1 MRRIDR
7 LFPALAL
14 GSLAIPFAI
23 GFGLSGTL
31 VGALTALVWAGLV
44 RMALLHHVTWSVN
57 SLCHTFGR
65 RPEETSDRSTNLWAL
80 AVVSLGDNWHNIHH
94 AHPSWARHGARR
106 GMIDPSAW
114 LIRRFEQ
121 LGWATKVRWPTGGGS
136 FRDPSAGTVPVS

>member
-1 MRRIDR
+1 
-7 LFPALAL
+7 
-14 GSLAIPFAI
+14 
-23 GFGLSGTL
+23 
-31 VGALTALVWAGLV
+31 
-44 RMALLHHVTWSVN
+44 MALLHHVTWSVN

-65 RPEETSDRSTNLWAL
+65 RPEETADRSTNLWAL

>member
-1 MRRIDR
+1 MAV
-7 LFPALAL
+7 PL
-14 GSLAIPFAI
+14 GI
-23 GFGLSGTL
+23 GYALSGTL
-31 VGALTALVWAGLV
+31 AGALTALLWAGLV

-65 RPEETSDRSTNLWAL
+65 RPEGTTDRSTNLWAL

-106 GMIDPSAW
+106 GMVDPSAW

-121 LGWATKVRWPTGGGS
+121 LGWATRVRWPTAA
-136 FRDPSAGTVPVS
+136 AGQT